1 MQSINCAVCRKK
13 TPFAILYKASFS
25 KKDINPKI
33 YSYRRIPDRK
43 HFQFVRCLNCGLTF
57 SNPITDPGKIIKS
70 YKDSFF
76 PVVEDLKTAGKVYA
90 EFLELATANFKKKG
104 PLLDIG
110 CGNGFFL
117 EEARRRGFKP
127 LFGVEPSK
135 DSFKSIPKTI
145 NRKNLI
151 MDIYK
156 KGQFEKNFFNI
167 VCFFQVIDHIIN
179 PNEFLRNCYSVLK
192 PGGLVIAIMHD
203 AKSLTAKILG
213 EKSPIFD
220 IQHIY
225 LFDKKTIRQIFEQN
239 GFEVIKVTNSY
250 SRYSIDYWLKMA
262 PLPNFLKIL
271 SQKFT
276 DFSFMKKKVQLNI
289 GNMVIVARRPL
300 EKK

>member
-1 MQSINCAVCRKK
+1 MQLINCAVCQKK
-13 TPFAILYKASFS
+13 VPFRVMYKATFS
-25 KKDINPKI
+25 KKDINPQI
-33 YSYRRIPDRK
+33 YSYRRVPDKK
-43 HFQFVRCLNCGLTF
+43 HFQIVRCLECGLTF
-57 SNPITDPGKIIKS
+57 SNPITDPSKIIKS

-76 PVVEDLKTAGKVYA
+76 PIVDDLKTAGKVYA
-90 EFLELATANFKKKG
+90 EFLKLATAKFSKKG

-117 EEARRRGFKP
+117 DEARKMGFKP

-151 MDIYK
+151 MDIFK
-156 KGQFEKNFFNI
+156 KGQFSKNFFNI
-167 VCFFQVIDHIIN
+167 VCFFQVIDHIID
-179 PNEFLRNCYSVLK
+179 PNEFLKNCYTILK
-192 PGGLVIAIMHD
+192 PGGLILAIMHD
-203 AKSLTAKILG
+203 AKSATAKILG

-225 LFDKKTIRQIFEQN
+225 LFDKKTIRAIFEQN
-239 GFEVIKVTNSY
+239 GFEVIKVADSY

-262 PLPNFLKIL
+262 PLPPSIKTLALKF
-271 SQKFT
+271 KNY
-276 DFSFMKKKVQLNI
+276 SFMKKKVQLNI
-289 GNMVIVARRPL
+289 GNMVIIARKP